1 MVLVFAILGCMSTKV
16 SPPTDPTSVPTAVT
30 LVSPEDGGRLN
41 TPSAVMDALR
51 DGFAKKG
58 LALDPIKTPPPQSE
72 LGTRHHRTEWLLKQT
87 SGSLAVLLETEA
99 RQRSQLGGRF
109 QWEVVATVTIVSDGS
124 GVLVEQIRLPTTLP
138 HIHQNESD
146 ALIAIGSRLAEKT
159 TLLIERHQRGGT

>member
-16 SPPTDPTSVPTAVT
+16 SPPTDSTSVPTAVT
-30 LVSPEDGGRLN
+30 LASPEEGARLD
-41 TPSAVMDALR
+41 TPSEVMDALR

-58 LALDPIKTPPPQSE
+58 LALDPIQTPPTD
-72 LGTRHHRTEWLLKQT
+72 LGTRQHRTEWLLKQT
-87 SGSLAVLLETEA
+87 SGSLAVMLETEA

-109 QWEVVATVTIVSDGS
+109 QWEVVATVTIVSDSS

-138 HIHQNESD
+138 HVHQNEPD

-159 TLLIERHQRGGT
+159 TRLIEKHQRSGT